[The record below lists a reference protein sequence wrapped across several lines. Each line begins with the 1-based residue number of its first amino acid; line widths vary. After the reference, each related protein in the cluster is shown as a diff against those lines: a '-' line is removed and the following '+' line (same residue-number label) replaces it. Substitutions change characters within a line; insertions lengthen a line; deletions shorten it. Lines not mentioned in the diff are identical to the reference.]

1 MVSGNKS
8 NISYFKR
15 VATSRPFTVRS
26 GNWDLTQSFGHYTH
40 KIGKNY
46 SDSLFLN
53 TKSPGMPL
61 KALLVDDEQ
70 NNLEN
75 LKFLLENDCSGI
87 EVAGM
92 AQNGRQAREWLQQNQ
107 ADVVFLDISMPVET
121 GFEMLEKLP
130 EQNFRVIFVTAHD
143 EFTMQAIKASAVD
156 YLLKPLNIAELQNA
170 VSKLHSSYNNQ
181 QFIQQ
186 NRELIDNLLRN
197 LSPGQP
203 AVKIALPQLGGINF
217 LEVNEIVSLQA
228 DSNYTIIHKQDMQKM
243 VVTKT
248 LKDFEDILDPNQ
260 FVRIHKSHIVN
271 LKCINE
277 YSTADGGIVK
287 MNDGNVWSIS
297 RRQLDFFLQ
306 KLKTQHVLF
315 FNRQ

>member
-1 MVSGNKS
+1 M
-8 NISYFKR
+8 
-15 VATSRPFTVRS
+15 
-26 GNWDLTQSFGHYTH
+26 Q
-40 KIGKNY
+40 
-46 SDSLFLN
+46 
-53 TKSPGMPL
+53 L
-61 KALLVDDEQ
+61 KALLVDDEK

-75 LKFLLENDCSGI
+75 LKFLLENDCTGI

-92 AQNGRQAREWLQQNQ
+92 AFNGQQAREWLLHNK

-121 GFEMLEKLP
+121 GFEMLEKLT

-156 YLLKPLNIAELQNA
+156 YILKPVNIAELQQA
-170 VSKLHSSYNNQ
+170 VNKLHAGFSNQ
-181 QFIQQ
+181 QFLQQ
-186 NRELIDNLLRN
+186 NKALIDNLLKN
-197 LSPGQP
+197 FSPGQP
-203 AVKIALPQLGGINF
+203 TVKIALPQLGSINF

-228 DSNYTIIHKQDMQKM
+228 DSNYTIIHKHNMQKM

-271 LKCINE
+271 IKCITE
-277 YSTADGGIVK
+277 YSTTDGGIVK
-287 MNDGNVWSIS
+287 MTDGNVWSIS
-297 RRQLDFFLQ
+297 RRQLDLFLN
-306 KLKTQHVLF
+306 KLKTHNVLF